1 MAVTVG
7 KDGYLKVFDLH
18 HGRELTTQRVPKPMA
33 RTNTAILDFFGTT
46 RYLVFFPQELSY
58 GYNIYIFTIMYYTYV
73 GIVDCAF
80 TFNYI
85 LQILIDIWYFLVLV
99 NERKNHLNI
108 HTCMYVNYKYSE
120 LLFDS

>member
-46 RYLVFFPQELSY
+46 RYVVYFPKSY
-58 GYNIYIFTIMYYTYV
+58 L
-73 GIVDCAF
+73 IVIIS
-80 TFNYI
+80 T
-85 LQILIDIWYFLVLV
+85 
-99 NERKNHLNI
+99 
-108 HTCMYVNYKYSE
+108 
-120 LLFDS
+120 